1 MGDAGERGVRYGL
14 RLGHNNGPPLE
25 ESPRPWGENGIGN
38 YFEWKAATDAA
49 FKKVPGPIAM
59 RRARLAE
66 AIGLTYF
73 EYQLEILERGRYL
86 QPSDA
91 ERIMEIKL
99 RRPLRY

>member
-1 MGDAGERGVRYGL
+1 MFERK
-14 RLGHNNGPPLE
+14 
-25 ESPRPWGENGIGN
+25 SPVGIGH

-86 QPSDA
+86 QPSDT

-99 RRPLRY
+99 RRPPRY